1 MQRKIL
7 RFMPVSAALGR
18 ISAMD
23 ASRVQARVNSRVARI
38 VLMARL
44 LETKGLMRTVPLAPQ
59 LGAWCADAI
68 LARELHG
75 WQCALGLQ
83 IALQSDAADL
93 ELPIKRF
100 LSHPARI
107 RLPLLQRSGPNGYPK
122 PKAHSTICSSS
133 GSKRTPGKDRL
144 VQITITGSSLSQGLL
159 GPSITRGLRPGSTVG
174 GVPHILRR
182 PPLRRPTCCL
192 HRASFDSC

>member
-23 ASRVQARVNSRVARI
+23 ASRVQARVNSRVARV

-59 LGAWCADAI
+59 LGAWCADVI
-68 LARELHG
+68 LVRELHG

-93 ELPIKRF
+93 ELPVKRF
-100 LSHPARI
+100 LSHPAR
-107 RLPLLQRSGPNGYPK
+107 
-122 PKAHSTICSSS
+122 
-133 GSKRTPGKDRL
+133 
-144 VQITITGSSLSQGLL
+144 
-159 GPSITRGLRPGSTVG
+159 
-174 GVPHILRR
+174 RR
-182 PPLRRPTCCL
+182 PPRLPESGTTDYTE
-192 HRASFDSC
+192 HHA

>member
-7 RFMPVSAALGR
+7 GFMLASAALGE

-23 ASRVQARVNSRVARI
+23 ASRVQAQVYSGVATV

-59 LGAWCADAI
+59 LGARCADVI
-68 LARELHG
+68 LVRELHG

-93 ELPIKRF
+93 ELPVKRF
-100 LSHPARI
+100 LSRPARI
-107 RLPLLQRSGPNGYPK
+107 RLPLLQGSGPNGCPK
-122 PKAHSTICSSS
+122 PKAHFHDLLVI
-133 GSKRTPGKDRL
+133 GSKRTPGKAAASPPVSPFSGAVGPRTLREGAFHKPAGD
-144 VQITITGSSLSQGLL
+144 GL
-159 GPSITRGLRPGSTVG
+159 
-174 GVPHILRR
+174 GVPY
-182 PPLRRPTCCL
+182 
-192 HRASFDSC
+192 

>member
-23 ASRVQARVNSRVARI
+23 ASRVQARVNSRVARV

-59 LGAWCADAI
+59 LGAWCADVI
-68 LARELHG
+68 LVRELHG

-93 ELPIKRF
+93 ELPVKRF

-107 RLPLLQRSGPNGYPK
+107 RLPLLQGSGPNGCPK
-122 PKAHSTICSSS
+122 RKAHSTICSSS
-133 GSKRTPGKDRL
+133 GRNAPQAKRQLAHRCHLFPGPW
-144 VQITITGSSLSQGLL
+144 GLE
-159 GPSITRGLRPGSTVG
+159 
-174 GVPHILRR
+174 H
-182 PPLRRPTCCL
+182 
-192 HRASFDSC
+192 